1 MGLIMSV
8 TTKKVSIVPA
18 TEVEPK
24 AKRRSFTAK
33 YKLEILKA
41 ADDSGENE
49 SGDINKLLRRE
60 GLYSSHLAT
69 WRKLRERGGL
79 DALAPKQRGPKA
91 NVPDARDRRVIELE
105 REIARLKARAERAE
119 ALVEIQKKVAALLGL
134 PIDDNTGKR

>member
-1 MGLIMSV
+1 MSV

-69 WRKLRERGGL
+69 WRKLRESGGL